1 MGGGAGWSTHA
12 RHGYPHL
19 VFNKCCFAINHFF
32 RFTIPIQ
39 KIFRFRAAVFLS
51 GSTTDT
57 SWILLPSSPSPGAR
71 RVPARTAGPPPSWRF
86 RRRFAPSVT
95 WTSSPRPTD
104 RRDIRDNTS
113 LSPIAPGSL
122 YLKVLLLAQPSING
136 VSKKR
141 CYGNYSLRRK
151 LG

>member
-1 MGGGAGWSTHA
+1 MND
-12 RHGYPHL
+12 RQFL
-19 VFNKCCFAINHFF
+19 INCCIAINHFF

-71 RVPARTAGPPPSWRF
+71 RAPARTAGPPPSWRF

-104 RRDIRDNTS
+104 RRDTRDNTS
-113 LSPIAPGSL
+113 LSPTAPGSL
-122 YLKVLLLAQPSING
+122 YLKVLLSVQPWSM
-136 VSKKR
+136 VF
-141 CYGNYSLRRK
+141 LRNDVTETTHFVES
-151 LG
+151 